1 MWFKNLALYRF
12 TEEFTLSTEQLTNK
26 LEEHR
31 FKECGGH
38 DTVSFGW
45 TNPVP
50 SDKNTEQLVHSLGGY
65 TMICLKKQEKVIP
78 AAVINDLLEEKVTEI
93 EQQEARKL
101 GRKERSTVKD
111 ELIFELLPRAFS
123 FSKKTYAYI
132 DPKGG
137 WIVVDS
143 ASANKAEDLLSNL
156 RKCLGSLPVVPV
168 NTAQNPV
175 SVMTQWLMDSQTIPK
190 TLKIE
195 NECELRS
202 PEDEGGIIRCKR
214 HNLSLPEIT
223 NHLES
228 GKQVIK
234 IAVNWSDRISFII
247 DENLSIKRLKFLDL
261 VQDQVSETE
270 ADDESARFDVDFTI
284 MTAELANL
292 LTCLLDIFG
301 GENK

>member
-1 MWFKNLALYRF
+1 
-12 TEEFTLSTEQLTNK
+12 
-26 LEEHR
+26 
-31 FKECGGH
+31 
-38 DTVSFGW
+38 
-45 TNPVP
+45 
-50 SDKNTEQLVHSLGGY
+50 
-65 TMICLKKQEKVIP
+65 MICSKKQEKVIP
-78 AAVINDLLEEKVTEI
+78 AAVVNDMLQEKVTEI
-93 EQQEARKL
+93 EEQEARKL
-101 GRKERSTVKD
+101 SRKERSTLKD
-111 ELIFELLPRAFS
+111 ELVFELLPRAFS
-123 FSKKTYAYI
+123 FSKKIYAYI

-137 WIVVDS
+137 WIIVDS
-143 ASANKAEDLLSNL
+143 ASANKAEDLLSYL

-175 SVMTQWLMDSQTIPK
+175 SIMTQWLVDSHTIPQD
-190 TLKIE
+190 LKIE

-214 HNLSLPEIT
+214 HNLSLPEII
-223 NHLES
+223 NHLDS

-234 IAVNWSDRISFII
+234 IAVNWADRVSFII

-292 LTCLLDIFG
+292 LTRLLEIFG